1 MTSIDNIINSLKGT
15 FFGCAV
21 GDAFGASNEF
31 AHIRYPMNEPHIT
44 KMEYVT
50 HFKLPAGSWTDDTS
64 MMLCLAES
72 ICDYSYFDHRT
83 AMKYYLKWL
92 SEGYNSV
99 TDYAF
104 DVGCTVRRAIIEYR
118 NKGYLPARTVEEYCQ
133 SNGCLMRLAPVP
145 MFYSN
150 NCEEAA
156 RMSGESALT
165 THAHPVC
172 VRTTEL
178 FGWLIAAAIG
188 GDSYSKRTKDELLH
202 FTGAPGYLLDITP
215 KIGYP
220 DISSLKSI
228 VTGEYLLKSHRD
240 LDSTG
245 YVIAGLETAL
255 WAFAHTDSF
264 RDGLI
269 LVVNLGG
276 DTDTIGAIYGMLAGA
291 YYGYDAIPG
300 EWLLSLQGKDKLERV
315 WNMFLPHCIEQ
326 HKLSSNEEL
335 NEYSTW

>member
-1 MTSIDNIINSLKGT
+1 MEINNNIINSLKGA
-15 FFGCAV
+15 FFGCAI
-21 GDAFGASNEF
+21 GDALGASNEF
-31 AHIRYPMNEPHIT
+31 THIRYHIDEPHVT
-44 KMEYVT
+44 SMQYVA
-50 HFKLPAGSWTDDTS
+50 HFDLPAGSWTDDTS

-83 AMKYYLKWL
+83 AMKYYNKWL

-104 DVGCTVRRAIIEYR
+104 DVGCTIRRSIIEYR

-145 MFYSN
+145 MFYSY

-172 VRTTEL
+172 KRTTEL

-188 GDSYSKRTKDELLH
+188 ADNVGKRTKEELLH
-202 FTGAPGYLLDITP
+202 FIGAPSHLLDVEPI
-215 KIGYP
+215 IGEP
-220 DISSLKSI
+220 NISSLKPI
-228 VTGEYLLKSHRD
+228 ITGEYLSKKHRD

-245 YVIAGLETAL
+245 YVVAGLETAL
-255 WAFAHTDSF
+255 WAFSKTDSF
-264 RDGLI
+264 HDGLI

-291 YYGYDAIPG
+291 YYGYNAIPG
-300 EWLLSLQGKDKLERV
+300 EWLLSLQGQHKLERV
-315 WNMFLPHCIEQ
+315 WNMFLPHCIERDD
-326 HKLSSNEEL
+326 LSDE
-335 NEYSTW
+335 